1 MDDLKFL
8 ADGMLGKLTRWLRM
22 LGHDVVYTGSM
33 NDNELIL
40 KAKKENRILLTR
52 DVQLYQRAIAKG
64 AEAFLLESP
73 NQITNLAQAAG
84 RFKFPLEINPEISRC
99 PKCNTKIRSILKTE
113 ATIKVPEKTLVHYD
127 DFWQCPNCQQVYWR
141 GAHWKK
147 IEQTLIEA
155 QKTLEDKG

>member
-22 LGHDVVYTGSM
+22 LGHDVVYAGST

-52 DVQLYQRAIAKG
+52 DVELYKRAISKG
-64 AEAFLLESP
+64 AEVFLLESP
-73 NQITNLAQAAG
+73 NQIMNLAQTAKH
-84 RFKFPLEINPEISRC
+84 FKLSLEINPALSRC
-99 PKCNTKIRSILKTE
+99 PKCNTKIKPVE
-113 ATIKVPEKTLVHYD
+113 KEEVEGKVPKKTLVHYD

-155 QKTLEDKG
+155 QKTLEGKG

>member
-1 MDDLKFL
+1 VDDLKFL

-99 PKCNTKIRSILKTE
+99 PKCNTKIRPILKTE
-113 ATIKVPEKTLVHYD
+113 AARKIPEKTLVHYD

-155 QKTLEDKG
+155 QKTLEGKG